1 MNDSGTKTQNFHRL
15 DGVDMLRG
23 LAIFLVLMNH
33 VNMRLTIAEI
43 SYGMQLPQQLLHSLV
58 WSGQY
63 GVQIF
68 FSISGFL
75 ITLTSMQRWGTPS
88 LVKPTSFYWLR
99 FARIA
104 PLLIL
109 LLVVLSL
116 LHLTRLHWFYVSPAV
131 GGLARALWA
140 ALTFHVNLLEAQSG
154 YLPGNWDILW
164 SLSVEETFYLAF
176 PLACVWLGRGK
187 LLYGLLVTLVI
198 MGPFARTIWAH
209 GNETWAEYS
218 YLGGMDAIAL
228 GCLTALCLP
237 RLKFSRRR
245 LLTILTVGGAGVF
258 FILGFSLRT
267 EAWGL
272 VNLGLD
278 MTAIS
283 LGTCLVIAAFSQLKK
298 SWVIASPLVWIGRR
312 SYEIYMTHMFVVI
325 GVFALFQFQGAPV
338 GAIPLLFMLT
348 IPIAAILG
356 EIVARLYSEPMYRYL
371 RRQLSVTTNH

>member
-43 SYGMQLPQQLLHSLV
+43 PYGMQLPQQLLHSLV

-75 ITLTSMQRWGTPS
+75 ITLTLMQRWGTPS
-88 LVKPTSFYWLR
+88 LVKPTSFYWLH

-116 LHLTRLHWFYVSPAV
+116 LHLTRSYWFYVSPAV
-131 GGLARALWA
+131 AGLARALWA
-140 ALTFHVNLLEAQSG
+140 ALTFYVNLLEAQSG
-154 YLPGNWDILW
+154 YLPGSWDILW
-164 SLSVEETFYLAF
+164 PLSVEETFYLAF

-198 MGPFARTIWAH
+198 MGPFARTIWTH

-228 GCLTALCLP
+228 GCLTAVCLP
-237 RLKFSRRR
+237 RLKFSRRG
-245 LLTILTVGGAGVF
+245 LLTILTVGSAGVF

-267 EAWGL
+267 EA
-272 VNLGLD
+272 
-278 MTAIS
+278 
-283 LGTCLVIAAFSQLKK
+283 
-298 SWVIASPLVWIGRR
+298 
-312 SYEIYMTHMFVVI
+312 
-325 GVFALFQFQGAPV
+325 
-338 GAIPLLFMLT
+338 
-348 IPIAAILG
+348 
-356 EIVARLYSEPMYRYL
+356 
-371 RRQLSVTTNH
+371 